1 MLSNV
6 EGERQPQFRLSLESE
21 FVRHYPDDRPAFA
34 FHRDRPPDQLR
45 ITAETAPPQA
55 FAQDHSRWGAIRVF
69 LGREGATER
78 RPDAERRK
86 QIGGD
91 ERCRQS
97 LRLAPSCEVD
107 VIESISGDLIKH
119 FRLIAPVQIK

>member
-6 EGERQPQFRLSLESE
+6 EGERQPQFRLSMESE

-34 FHRDRPPDQLR
+34 IQRDRPADQLR

-55 FAQDHSRWGAIRVF
+55 FAQYHSRRGAKCVF

-78 RPDAERRK
+78 RIDAERRK

-91 ERCRQS
+91 ARCRQS
-97 LRLAPSCEVD
+97 LRLAASLQVGCVE
-107 VIESISGDLIKH
+107 IISGDLFKG
-119 FRLIAPVQIK
+119 FRLIPPVQIK